1 MDIEI
6 LKRKVSTFKTPGGQL
21 RDLSNDLLMEILNA
35 WEIWEGSNNSFYTA
49 LGSNRYKMASLLGKA
64 KKLKREGYMASEFEE
79 VKVEMP
85 LSAPPC
91 GDYAVELVWENG
103 KVIRFGGVDLVID
116 FLKKA
121 A

>member
-1 MDIEI
+1 MVDFLIGRFVVDIEI

-21 RDLSNDLLMEILNA
+21 RDVSNDLLMEILNA
-35 WEIWEGSNNSFYTA
+35 WESWEGSNNSFYAA

-85 LSAPPC
+85 LSAAHLWGLC
-91 GDYAVELVWENG
+91 SGISLGQWKGYSLW
-103 KVIRFGGVDLVID
+103 RS
-116 FLKKA
+116 
-121 A
+121 